1 MISHYKGYEIEVKR
15 EECMAGYDLLY
26 FTITRESDGY
36 LCEGDFTDEEATVR
50 EFIGY
55 MMERIDNEHKE
66 DDPWNIKTQS
76 HENKTEK
83 FTYESPGILG

>member
-1 MISHYKGYEIEVKR
+1 MISKYKGYEIEVKR
-15 EECMAGYDLLY
+15 EMSMGGDEFLY

-55 MMERIDNEHKE
+55 MKERIDNEHKE
-66 DDPWNIKTQS
+66 EDPWM
-76 HENKTEK
+76 EK
-83 FTYESPGILG
+83 VWGD